1 TGDITVAKDTNGTRV
16 DFTGTDGARKLAG
29 VAEGGLSARSTE
41 AVNGSP
47 LFATNE
53 RVTKNEGDIVT
64 IGDRV
69 TSTETNITNLDG
81 RVTTNEG
88 DILNIRNELGNG
100 SIGLVKQDEATG
112 DITVAKDT
120 NGTRVDFTGTAGAR
134 KLAGG
139 AAGEVLATSTEAV
152 NGSQLFATNE
162 RVTKNEGD
170 IVTIGDRVT
179 STETNITN
187 LDGRVTTNEG
197 DILNIRNELGNGSI
211 GLVKQDEATGD
222 ITVAKDTNGTRVD
235 FTGTAGAR
243 KLAGGAAGEVLATS
257 TEAVNGSQLFATNER
272 VTKNEGDIVT
282 IGDRVTSTET
292 NITNLDGRVTTNEG
306 DILNIR
312 NELGNGSIGL
322 VKQDEATGDITVAK
336 DTNGTR
342 VDFTGTAGAR
352 KLAGGAAGEVL
363 ATSTEAVNGSQLFA
377 TNERVTKNEGD
388 IVTIGD
394 RVTSTE
400 TNITNLD
407 GRVTTNE
414 GDILNIRN
422 ELGNGSIGLVKQDE
436 ATGDITV
443 AKDTN
448 GTRVDFTGTAG
459 ARKLAGGAAGEV
471 LATSTEAVNGSQLFA
486 TNERVTKN
494 EGDIVTIGDRV
505 TSTETNITN
514 LDGRVTTNEG
524 DILNIRNELGNG
536 SIGLVKQDE
545 ATGDI
550 TVAKDTN
557 GTRVDFTGTAGARK
571 LAGGAAGEVLA
582 TSTEAVNGSQLFATN
597 ERVTKNE
604 GDIVTIGDRVTSTET
619 NITNLDGRVT
629 TNEGDILNI
638 RNELG
643 NGSIGLVKQD
653 EATGDI
659 TVAKDTNGTRVDFT
673 GTEGARKLAGVAEGE
688 LSATSTEAVNGSQL
702 VAANEGVTKNEGDIV
717 TIGDR
722 VTSTETNITNLD
734 GRVTTNEGDILNI
747 RNELGNGSIGLVK
760 QDEATGDITVAKDT
774 NGTRVDFTG
783 TAGARKLAGGAA
795 GEVLATSTEAVNGSQ
810 LFATNERVTKNEGD
824 IVTIGDRVTSTET
837 NITNLDGRVTTNEGD
852 ILNIRNELGNGS
864 IGLVKQDEATG
875 DITVA
880 KDTNGTRVDF
890 TGTDGARKLAGVAE
904 GELSATSTEA
914 VNGSQLFA
922 TNERVTKNEGE
933 INNLEGRESSNE
945 GDIIAIGDRVTSTE
959 TNITNL
965 DGRVTTNEADIVD
978 IRNQLARV
986 SIGLVKQDE
995 ATGDI

>member
-342 VDFTGTAGAR
+342 VDFTGT
-352 KLAGGAAGEVL
+352 
-363 ATSTEAVNGSQLFA
+363 
-377 TNERVTKNEGD
+377 
-388 IVTIGD
+388 
-394 RVTSTE
+394 
-400 TNITNLD
+400 
-407 GRVTTNE
+407 
-414 GDILNIRN
+414 
-422 ELGNGSIGLVKQDE
+422 
-436 ATGDITV
+436 
-443 AKDTN
+443 
-448 GTRVDFTGTAG
+448 
-459 ARKLAGGAAGEV
+459 
-471 LATSTEAVNGSQLFA
+471 
-486 TNERVTKN
+486 
-494 EGDIVTIGDRV
+494 
-505 TSTETNITN
+505 
-514 LDGRVTTNEG
+514 
-524 DILNIRNELGNG
+524 
-536 SIGLVKQDE
+536 
-545 ATGDI
+545 
-550 TVAKDTN
+550 
-557 GTRVDFTGTAGARK
+557 
-571 LAGGAAGEVLA
+571 
-582 TSTEAVNGSQLFATN
+582 
-597 ERVTKNE
+597 
-604 GDIVTIGDRVTSTET
+604 
-619 NITNLDGRVT
+619 
-629 TNEGDILNI
+629 
-638 RNELG
+638 
-643 NGSIGLVKQD
+643 
-653 EATGDI
+653 
-659 TVAKDTNGTRVDFT
+659 
-673 GTEGARKLAGVAEGE
+673 
-688 LSATSTEAVNGSQL
+688 
-702 VAANEGVTKNEGDIV
+702 
-717 TIGDR
+717 
-722 VTSTETNITNLD
+722 
-734 GRVTTNEGDILNI
+734 
-747 RNELGNGSIGLVK
+747 
-760 QDEATGDITVAKDT
+760 
-774 NGTRVDFTG
+774 
-783 TAGARKLAGGAA
+783 
-795 GEVLATSTEAVNGSQ
+795 
-810 LFATNERVTKNEGD
+810 
-824 IVTIGDRVTSTET
+824 
-837 NITNLDGRVTTNEGD
+837 
-852 ILNIRNELGNGS
+852 
-864 IGLVKQDEATG
+864 
-875 DITVA
+875 
-880 KDTNGTRVDF
+880 
-890 TGTDGARKLAGVAE
+890 DGARKLAGVAE

-922 TNERVTKNEGE
+922 TNERVTKNEG
-933 INNLEGRESSNE
+933 
-945 GDIIAIGDRVTSTE
+945 DIVTIGDRVTNTE
-959 TNITNL
+959 TSITSI
-965 DGRVTTNEADIVD
+965 DGRVTKNEGDIVN
-978 IRNQLARV
+978 IRNEL
-986 SIGLVKQDE
+986 G
-995 ATGDI
+995 